1 MDRGNTKQEILEA
14 SLDLFSV
21 QGFEATSISQIA
33 NAVGIRK
40 ASLYSH
46 FENKQA
52 ILDAL
57 VKDVLDQYGE
67 HSIFAQ
73 ADWDKPDDMADQQAL
88 TPDAA
93 AQDCGYGG
101 EFVMDR
107 GNTKQE
113 ILEAA
118 LELFSVQGFEA
129 TSIAQIASAVG
140 IRKASLYSHFDHKQ
154 AILDALVQE
163 VMEQYEEHSL
173 FARADWEKDAGN
185 PPQTSED
192 AVQMIQG
199 QIRYILHDPA
209 ISRARKMLVIEQFQ
223 NPELAKLQTKQN
235 YSDVLRYFT
244 GLVKQL
250 IRQGMLAEDD
260 PEIMAAQF
268 CLPISVWINLCDRE
282 PERETE
288 VMEIVSKHIRQ
299 FFRRYQRTANLD

>member
-1 MDRGNTKQEILEA
+1 
-14 SLDLFSV
+14 
-21 QGFEATSISQIA
+21 
-33 NAVGIRK
+33 
-40 ASLYSH
+40 
-46 FENKQA
+46 
-52 ILDAL
+52 
-57 VKDVLDQYGE
+57 
-67 HSIFAQ
+67 
-73 ADWDKPDDMADQQAL
+73 
-88 TPDAA
+88 
-93 AQDCGYGG
+93 
-101 EFVMDR
+101 MDR

-129 TSIAQIASAVG
+129 TSIAQIAGAVG
-140 IRKASLYSHFDHKQ
+140 IRKASLYSHFENKQ

-163 VMEQYEEHSL
+163 VLEQYEEHSL
-173 FARADWEKDAGN
+173 FARADWENYAGSL
-185 PPQTSED
+185 PQTPDD

-250 IRQGMLAEDD
+250 IRLEVLAEDD
-260 PEIMAAQF
+260 PETMAAQF

-282 PERETE
+282 PDRESE
-288 VMEIVSKHIRQ
+288 VMELVEKHIRQ
-299 FFRRYQRTANLD
+299 FFKVYQPAAR

>member
-1 MDRGNTKQEILEA
+1 MDRGNTKQEILDAALE
-14 SLDLFSV
+14 LFSV
-21 QGFEATSISQIA
+21 QGFEATSIAQIVGT
-33 NAVGIRK
+33 VGIRK

-57 VKDVLDQYGE
+57 V
-67 HSIFAQ
+67 
-73 ADWDKPDDMADQQAL
+73 
-88 TPDAA
+88 
-93 AQDCGYGG
+93 
-101 EFVMDR
+101 
-107 GNTKQE
+107 
-113 ILEAA
+113 
-118 LELFSVQGFEA
+118 
-129 TSIAQIASAVG
+129 
-140 IRKASLYSHFDHKQ
+140 
-154 AILDALVQE
+154 QE
-163 VMEQYEEHSL
+163 VLEQYEEHSL

-250 IRQGMLAEDD
+250 IRQGVLAEDD

-299 FFRRYQRTANLD
+299 FFRLYQRPER

>member
-1 MDRGNTKQEILEA
+1 
-14 SLDLFSV
+14 
-21 QGFEATSISQIA
+21 
-33 NAVGIRK
+33 
-40 ASLYSH
+40 
-46 FENKQA
+46 
-52 ILDAL
+52 
-57 VKDVLDQYGE
+57 
-67 HSIFAQ
+67 
-73 ADWDKPDDMADQQAL
+73 
-88 TPDAA
+88 
-93 AQDCGYGG
+93 
-101 EFVMDR
+101 MDR

-209 ISRARKMLVIEQFQ
+209 ISRARKMLVIEQFR
-223 NPELAKLQTKQN
+223 NAELAKMQTKQN

-244 GLVKQL
+244 GLVKRL
-250 IRQGMLAEDD
+250 IRQGVLAEDD

-282 PERETE
+282 PEREPE
-288 VMEIVSKHIRQ
+288 VAALVDRHVRQ
-299 FFRRYQRTANLD
+299 FFAVYQKNDAWKEERP